1 MNAYNVVWWILVVL
15 PLTGLID
22 YRTGLIAFAAVTF
35 VRAVANLFRN
45 NLLAPEQGETFPLRA
60 P

>member
-1 MNAYNVVWWILVVL
+1 MIVYNLIWWIPVVL
-15 PLTGLID
+15 PFTGVID
-22 YRTGLIAFAAVTF
+22 YRTGLITFAAVTF

-45 NLLAPEQGETFPLRA
+45 NFLTPEQGETFPLRA